1 MAISRVDD
9 IDGTAPAEEYQFSLG
24 GRMYVIDLNEHNR
37 IALAQAMAPYV
48 DVAREI
54 PMPTAARAPKPKPA
68 KREDLAEVR
77 AWAKAQGL
85 EVNERGRVSREIL
98 AAYDEATGYAA

>member
-9 IDGTAPAEEYQFSLG
+9 IDGSTPAEEYQFSLG
-24 GRMYVIDLNEHNR
+24 GRMYAIDLSEHNR
-37 IALAQAMAPYV
+37 IALAQVMAPYV

-54 PMPTAARAPKPKPA
+54 PMPAVARAAKPKAP

-77 AWAKAQGL
+77 VWAKSVGL
-85 EVNERGRVSREIL
+85 DVNERGRVAREIL
-98 AAYDEATGYAA
+98 DAYDAAHAA